1 MKLQDSFFFFPRCC
15 SKRGSGVSSRESW
28 PFPALPWAAAA
39 MGGAGY
45 CGRLSSPPRPAPRD
59 RRTGRADAVPTRKP
73 SPDPGVLPS
82 AHQPPARKPHAH
94 GSREFPLWRRGRRVK
109 ARTRNKGNSAEGG
122 GKPAVTAS
130 WRGRDRAPVGPGPR
144 PWALRSPDRLA
155 TPEATSGLSGE
166 QGDRGPGAGL
176 GGSRSEPI

>member
-15 SKRGSGVSSRESW
+15 SNAALVFLAGRAGLSRPCPGQPRRWEE
-28 PFPALPWAAAA
+28 LVAAA
-39 MGGAGY
+39 G
-45 CGRLSSPPRPAPRD
+45 SPPRRRPAPRD
-59 RRTGRADAVPTRKP
+59 GRTGRADAVPTRKP
-73 SPDPGVLPS
+73 CPDPGVLPS

-94 GSREFPLWRRGRRVK
+94 GSREFPLWRRGRHVK

-122 GKPAVTAS
+122 GKPEVTAG
-130 WRGRDRAPVGPGPR
+130 WRGWDQAPVGPGPC